1 MLRPRTIRKTTLR
14 ATLKVAGPDAPGGPG
29 LGPMDFSTFVISLGS
44 SVLIQLGQG
53 GEPVEGGLEL
63 AKQSIDI
70 LTMLDEKTKGNLSD
84 EESAL
89 LTSVLY
95 QTRMAYVEAKS

>member
-1 MLRPRTIRKTTLR
+1 MSN
-14 ATLKVAGPDAPGGPG
+14 VSDGEAGGI
-29 LGPMDFSTFVISLGS
+29 GPMDFSTFVISLGS
-44 SVLIQLGQG
+44 SVLIQLGEDDDTPAEAG
-53 GEPVEGGLEL
+53 GEL

-70 LTMLDEKTKGNLSD
+70 LTMLEEKTSGNLTD

-95 QTRMAYVEAKS
+95 QTRMAYVDARR

>member
-1 MLRPRTIRKTTLR
+1 MS
-14 ATLKVAGPDAPGGPG
+14 GQGDHPGSHM
-29 LGPMDFSTFVISLGS
+29 GPMDFSTFVISLGS
-44 SVLIQLGQG
+44 SVLIQLGQD

-70 LTMLDEKTKGNLSD
+70 LTMLEEKTQGNLND
-84 EESAL
+84 EESSL

-95 QTRMAYVEAKS
+95 QTRMAYLEAKS

>member
-1 MLRPRTIRKTTLR
+1 MGDSGDPTG
-14 ATLKVAGPDAPGGPG
+14 AGI
-29 LGPMDFSTFVISLGS
+29 GPMDFSTFVISLGS

-53 GEPVEGGLEL
+53 EGQPVEGGLEL

-70 LTMLDEKTKGNLSD
+70 LTMLETKTAGNLTD
-84 EESAL
+84 EEAAL

-95 QTRMAYVEAKS
+95 QTRMAFVEASR

>member
-1 MLRPRTIRKTTLR
+1 MSN
-14 ATLKVAGPDAPGGPG
+14 ASDGGG
-29 LGPMDFSTFVISLGS
+29 SGIGPMDFSTFVISLGS
-44 SVLIQLGQG
+44 SVLIQLEQDDDTPAP
-53 GEPVEGGLEL
+53 GELEL

-70 LTMLDEKTKGNLSD
+70 LTMLDEKTSGNLTD

-95 QTRMAYVEAKS
+95 QTRMAYVDASR

>member
-1 MLRPRTIRKTTLR
+1 M
-14 ATLKVAGPDAPGGPG
+14 
-29 LGPMDFSTFVISLGS
+29 GPMDFSTFVISLGS

-53 GEPVEGGLEL
+53 DGPAVDGGLEL

-70 LTMLDEKTKGNLSD
+70 LTMLEDKTSGNLTD

-95 QTRMAYVEAKS
+95 QTRMAYVEAKG

>member
-1 MLRPRTIRKTTLR
+1 MS
-14 ATLKVAGPDAPGGPG
+14 DASNEGGPG
-29 LGPMDFSTFVISLGS
+29 MGPMDFSTFVISLGS
-44 SVLIQLGQG
+44 SVLIQLEQG
-53 GEPVEGGLEL
+53 GDGPAEGGLEL

-70 LTMLDEKTKGNLSD
+70 LTMLEAKTVGNLTD

-95 QTRMAYVEAKS
+95 QTRMAYVDAKR

>member
-1 MLRPRTIRKTTLR
+1 
-14 ATLKVAGPDAPGGPG
+14 VSNVSDGEAGGI
-29 LGPMDFSTFVISLGS
+29 GPMDFSTFVISLGS
-44 SVLIQLGQG
+44 SVLIQLGEDDDTPAEAG
-53 GEPVEGGLEL
+53 GEL

-70 LTMLDEKTKGNLSD
+70 LTMLEEKTSGNLTD

-95 QTRMAYVEAKS
+95 QTRMAYVDARR

>member
-1 MLRPRTIRKTTLR
+1 MSDTSDPR
-14 ATLKVAGPDAPGGPG
+14 GPG
-29 LGPMDFSTFVISLGS
+29 MGPMDFSTFVISLGS

-53 GEPVEGGLEL
+53 DAPTVEGDLEL

-70 LTMLDEKTKGNLSD
+70 LTMLESKTAGNLTD

-95 QTRMAYVEAKS
+95 QTRMAYVEAKG

>member
-1 MLRPRTIRKTTLR
+1 M
-14 ATLKVAGPDAPGGPG
+14 
-29 LGPMDFSTFVISLGS
+29 GPMDFSTFVISLGS
-44 SVLIQLGQG
+44 SVLIQLGQDG
-53 GEPVEGGLEL
+53 QAPAEGGVEL

-70 LTMLDEKTKGNLSD
+70 LTMLETKTTGNLTD

-95 QTRMAYVEAKS
+95 QTRMAYVEAKK

>member
-1 MLRPRTIRKTTLR
+1 
-14 ATLKVAGPDAPGGPG
+14 
-29 LGPMDFSTFVISLGS
+29 MDFSTFVISLGS
-44 SVLIQLGQG
+44 SVLIQLGQDG
-53 GEPVEGGLEL
+53 QAMAEGGLEL

-70 LTMLDEKTKGNLSD
+70 LTMLETKTQGNLTE

-95 QTRMAYVEAKS
+95 QTRMAFVEAKS

>member
-1 MLRPRTIRKTTLR
+1 M
-14 ATLKVAGPDAPGGPG
+14 ADSGDQGGAGI
-29 LGPMDFSTFVISLGS
+29 GPMDFSTFVISLGS

-53 GEPVEGGLEL
+53 EGQPAEGGLEL

-70 LTMLDEKTKGNLSD
+70 LTMLEAKTAGNLTD
-84 EESAL
+84 EEAAL

-95 QTRMAYVEAKS
+95 QTRMAFVEATR